1 MQLVRTAMAQRC
13 WWSLGCEA
21 VVLAQSAYMYL
32 HLHLG
37 YDFLAIADHHI
48 CLLQVTGSCN

>member
-1 MQLVRTAMAQRC
+1 MCPNHHGPALLV
-13 WWSLGCEA
+13 WSLGRKA
-21 VVLAQSAYMYL
+21 VVLAQSAYL

-37 YDFLAIADHHI
+37 YNLLAIADHHI